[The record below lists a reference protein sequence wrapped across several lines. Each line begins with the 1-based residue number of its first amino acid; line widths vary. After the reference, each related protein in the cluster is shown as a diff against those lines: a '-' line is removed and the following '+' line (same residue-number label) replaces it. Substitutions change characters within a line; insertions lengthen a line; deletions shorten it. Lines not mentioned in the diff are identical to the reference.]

1 MTVWDVGISLS
12 IDWSHRDVR
21 FNESTMSV
29 RLRANRLNR
38 VPSSWIVCP
47 FRTLPHR
54 FRRVQAGNCFGDP
67 VIATANRR
75 VADFLIAKRREHRVA
90 GLGGKPRARDR
101 GREPDSRYRASVGR
115 TRRFDCLT
123 EDIRQ
128 VADFGPVGTG
138 GIVHVDGTRMER
150 DLEQAARLTVLADQR
165 SP

>member
-1 MTVWDVGISLS
+1 VTVWDVGISLS

-75 VADFLIAKRREHRVA
+75 VADFLIAKRRTESLALAGNRVLVTGA
-90 GLGGKPRARDR
+90 GNPILDIGPLLAEPDVSIASLKTFAKLLTSARLEQGELCTLT
-101 GREPDSRYRASVGR
+101 GREWNEIWNR
-115 TRRFDCLT
+115 L
-123 EDIRQ
+123 
-128 VADFGPVGTG
+128 
-138 GIVHVDGTRMER
+138 R
-150 DLEQAARLTVLADQR
+150 D
-165 SP
+165 